1 MTLAHWNH
9 NAKTLSQ
16 KASAAASAAS
26 LAALPDHEY
35 FRLRATDFEVH
46 MYALYVCLIC
56 MPYTECLICM
66 PYMHA
71 LYSMYVCMCLCPL
84 NRSAFPPGPVSIIL
98 SPFLSPFVGVSLSM
112 SVHRAKESYVY
123 GKSDLCIRQKRPA
136 QCLGCCHLTLD
147 IRYIAF
153 GHTIHCIP
161 SYFRQHFLHFG
172 PYSGRGS
179 ASICP
184 PQPPPPPPL
193 APFPFSLHA

>member
-1 MTLAHWNH
+1 M
-9 NAKTLSQ
+9 
-16 KASAAASAAS
+16 
-26 LAALPDHEY
+26 PY
-35 FRLRATDFEVH
+35 
-46 MYALYVCLIC
+46 MYALYACPIQSALFVCLIC
-56 MPYTECLICM
+56 MP
-66 PYMHA
+66 
-71 LYSMYVCMCLCPL
+71 YSMYVCMCLCPL

-184 PQPPPPPPL
+184 PQPPPPAPPRTLSLLPACLKGKSERLGRLGVCATQRL
-193 APFPFSLHA
+193 ALSGSSFR